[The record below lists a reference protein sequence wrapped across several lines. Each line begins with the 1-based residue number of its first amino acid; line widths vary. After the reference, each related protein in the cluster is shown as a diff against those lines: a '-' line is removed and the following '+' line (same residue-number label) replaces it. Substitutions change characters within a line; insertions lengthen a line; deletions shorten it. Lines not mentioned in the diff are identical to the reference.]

1 MNFTFSPNN
10 RNYDCLPF
18 CSVSGYCINT
28 NSFLLDKTVLS
39 DRRKRMMY
47 DAGLYDHDDEEDEVE
62 VCIFMPLPRFQAFI
76 SYSRANFIC
85 FL

>member
-1 MNFTFSPNN
+1 
-10 RNYDCLPF
+10 
-18 CSVSGYCINT
+18 
-28 NSFLLDKTVLS
+28 
-39 DRRKRMMY
+39 MMY

>member
-1 MNFTFSPNN
+1 
-10 RNYDCLPF
+10 
-18 CSVSGYCINT
+18 
-28 NSFLLDKTVLS
+28 
-39 DRRKRMMY
+39 MMY

-85 FL
+85 FLQAFGDFLQEMVSLMNDARKEVRKLVFYFEKWTFF